1 MKLLVGLGNPG
12 AKYEQTR
19 HNIGFFIVDQIA
31 KKYSSENWRKK
42 FQGVVC
48 NCDINTFKVLI
59 LKPETFMNNSGLS
72 VLEASKFFKINPADI
87 IVIHDDLDLQP
98 GQLRIK
104 TAGGHAGHNGLKSI
118 HQLLGPSYNR
128 IRIGIGHPGDR
139 DKVSSFVLSNFL
151 QTDKSWLGKIT
162 QHFLDEFDNVI
173 SGNHHKFVSLY
184 ELKLIEKKV
193 P

>member
-48 NCDINTFKVLI
+48 SCDINTFKVLI

-72 VLEASKFFKINPADI
+72 VLEASKFFKLNLADI

-139 DKVSSFVLSNFL
+139 DKVSSFVLSNFSK
-151 QTDKSWLGKIT
+151 TDKLWLGKIT

-184 ELKLIEKKV
+184 ELKLIENKF